1 VWEDDEFFVGLL
13 KLLLGKGKGF
23 VIFNAGRVNFCY
35 MCKYACFCCGAETS
49 RWMLQDWEHL

>member
-23 VIFNAGRVNFCY
+23 VIFNDGCVNFCY
-35 MCKYACFCCGAETS
+35 MYFSCGAGIS
-49 RWMLQDWEHL
+49 RWMLLDWEHL